1 MVVAAVLQHAVAN
14 GTGGGGGG
22 GCGTEAGAVGAMG
35 LGGLAFALGV
45 CMLLCFLGMM
55 GGGLVTTVLQ
65 LTRRVTPLSSYLSLI
80 VPLSASEIRCLG
92 LGSSQVGGSSSVV
105 VLGRCNHTTRNTN
118 AMPSQPAAAS
128 AGTASEPWRGLGR
141 TVAVTTAWQPRAG
154 QQGGGLESLASS
166 LRAMRAFW
174 LPGREAASSAP
185 PSSAFQRGGARL
197 SATSA
202 FQRGGGGGGG
212 GGRDGG
218 GGRGGVP
225 PSLSTVAAGVHR
237 AKCAWGTQGTTGR

>member
-1 MVVAAVLQHAVAN
+1 VVVAAVLQHAVAN

-92 LGSSQVGGSSSVV
+92 LGSSQVSGSTTTT
-105 VLGRCNHTTRNTN
+105 TTR
-118 AMPSQPAAAS
+118 
-128 AGTASEPWRGLGR
+128 
-141 TVAVTTAWQPRAG
+141 
-154 QQGGGLESLASS
+154 
-166 LRAMRAFW
+166 
-174 LPGREAASSAP
+174 
-185 PSSAFQRGGARL
+185 
-197 SATSA
+197 
-202 FQRGGGGGGG
+202 
-212 GGRDGG
+212 
-218 GGRGGVP
+218 
-225 PSLSTVAAGVHR
+225 
-237 AKCAWGTQGTTGR
+237 